1 MARAFVPVAR
11 RVGVATDV
19 PMTIVIYARVELDPA
34 QRATALATAKPLIDA
49 ALAQPGCLAYAWT
62 ADPHDPALVHVFE
75 EWSGQEPLAVHLAG
89 PAYRGMLG
97 HIQGHGITS
106 AVSHKYAVTAKQ
118 PVYDPEGRPR
128 ADFF

>member
-1 MARAFVPVAR
+1 
-11 RVGVATDV
+11 
-19 PMTIVIYARVELDPA
+19 MTIVVAAVVDLDPA
-34 QRATALATAKPLIDA
+34 QRAAALTGSKPHIDA
-49 ALAQPGCLAYAWT
+49 ALAQPGCLAYSWC
-62 ADPHDPALVHVFE
+62 ADPHDAARVHVFE
-75 EWSGQEPLAVHLAG
+75 EWTSTEALAAHLAG

>member
-1 MARAFVPVAR
+1 
-11 RVGVATDV
+11 
-19 PMTIVIYARVELDPA
+19 MTIVVYAVVDLDPA
-34 QRATALATAKPLIDA
+34 QRAAALQDARPHVDA

-62 ADPHDPALVHVFE
+62 ADPHDAARVHVFE
-75 EWSGQEPLAVHLAG
+75 EWTGQEALAAHLAG

-97 HIQGHGITS
+97 HMQGHGITS

-118 PVYDPEGRPR
+118 PVYDPQGRPR